1 MWTMLGSIY
10 ILLVQ
15 LDQQRSVFV
24 DENEGSAI
32 GEGGLITV
40 KKRCRKTFISPP
52 TNPFSVFVVRES

>member
-1 MWTMLGSIY
+1 M
-10 ILLVQ
+10 
-15 LDQQRSVFV
+15 

-40 KKRCRKTFISPP
+40 KKWRNKTFISLR